1 MKPNKKVKKNS
12 SNISRSGRSGRVE
25 RTERV
30 SPFSERT
37 FMVDGI
43 AAVSEYAR
51 FTPDRIKEIFYAPQ
65 QKQAVERLAEVNNLR
80 MPLRQ
85 REAEP
90 GEYAAPVTASVEL
103 KASPFDALLSRL
115 SERKRDVII
124 ALDHITDPR
133 NLGAIIRSAAFFGV
147 REVLVPER
155 RQVLLTQ
162 AAVNTAQGGFA
173 LTDLIVVVNLS
184 RALSELKDRGYW
196 TIGAAMDG
204 EPYSKLANVYEKT
217 VLVLGSEDSGLS
229 RQVSETCD
237 RLAAIPGQG
246 RGLDS
251 LNVSVAAGIFLCEF
265 TRVNAATP

>member
-1 MKPNKKVKKNS
+1 MKSNKKNKKNGA
-12 SNISRSGRSGRVE
+12 NPSRGGRAERVE

-30 SPFSERT
+30 SPFAERI
-37 FMVDGI
+37 FMVDGM
-43 AAVSEYAR
+43 AAVAEYAR
-51 FTPDRIKEIFYAPQ
+51 FTPDRVKEIYYAPQ
-65 QKQAVERLAEVNNLR
+65 HKQAVERLADAHNLKV
-80 MPLRQ
+80 PLRE
-85 REAEP
+85 RDTEA
-90 GEYAAPVTASVEL
+90 GEYVAPVTASVEL
-103 KASPFDALLSRL
+103 KASPFDVLLSRL
-115 SERKRDVII
+115 GERKRDVII

-133 NLGAIIRSAAFFGV
+133 NLGAIVRSAAFFGV

-173 LTDLIVVVNLS
+173 LSDLVVVVNLS

-196 TIGAAMDG
+196 IVGAAMDG
-204 EPYSKLANVYEKT
+204 EHYSKLANVYDKT
-217 VLVLGSEDSGLS
+217 VLVFGSEDSGLS

-251 LNVSVAAGIFLCEF
+251 LNVSVAAGIFLCDF
-265 TRVNAATP
+265 TRVTAATP